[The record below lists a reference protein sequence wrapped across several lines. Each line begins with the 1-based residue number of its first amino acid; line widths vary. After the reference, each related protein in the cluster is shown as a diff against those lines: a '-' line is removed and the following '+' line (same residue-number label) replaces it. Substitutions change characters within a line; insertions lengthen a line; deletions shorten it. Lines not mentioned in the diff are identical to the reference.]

1 MSDRPDFAILSYA
14 RLTLDP
20 AIPRKTSLEALIG
33 THPTAALEETVSLE
47 RHVTKDTSPCF
58 LYATT
63 ADETVNSID
72 STTFYDALKR
82 AGVPAELHIFERG
95 RHGSGMALGIGA
107 EPELA
112 IFPVLVEN
120 WMEMHGWMPLNEPL
134 KASR

>member
-1 MSDRPDFAILSYA
+1 M
-14 RLTLDP
+14 
-20 AIPRKTSLEALIG
+20 
-33 THPTAALEETVSLE
+33 
-47 RHVTKDTSPCF
+47 
-58 LYATT
+58 
-63 ADETVNSID
+63 N

-95 RHGSGMALGIGA
+95 RHGSGMAQGIGA

-112 IFPVLVEN
+112 IYPALVEN